1 MDRANPLVA
10 PMIGHSKT
18 NDDPY
23 HPREEEVEIVNK
35 SKYLTTVG
43 VFIYLTT
50 HMRHDIAFATSILA
64 RHSQNPTIKH
74 WNGVKHLIRYL
85 RGTSDLGL
93 YYQKTNNL

>member
-1 MDRANPLVA
+1 MDRANSLVA

-43 VFIYLTT
+43 VFIY
-50 HMRHDIAFATSILA
+50 
-64 RHSQNPTIKH
+64 
-74 WNGVKHLIRYL
+74 
-85 RGTSDLGL
+85 
-93 YYQKTNNL
+93 